1 MTDQEIEEERR
12 LVYGRAARRLAA
24 AAVDTTTWAAA
35 SPAPTLAD
43 MLAACDTLEPPEPA
57 GYAVHP
63 ADVEK
68 LRRLFASPHDG
79 ASSLVNGG
87 RMLYGLEIIPDAAV
101 EVGRPEPLTAA
112 QIRERLAR

>member
-1 MTDQEIEEERR
+1 MTDEEVEEW
-12 LVYGRAARRLAA
+12 ATARP
-24 AAVDTTTWAAA
+24 VTV
-35 SPAPTLAD
+35 AD
-43 MLAACDTLEPPEPA
+43 ILAACGALKPSGPA

-68 LRRLFASPHDG
+68 LRRLFPRTQYDG

-87 RMLYGLEIIPDAAV
+87 RMLFGLEIITDDRV

-112 QIRERLAR
+112 EIRARGAR